1 MFSSELK
8 KITTDLKYN
17 DVITITTSIQHA
29 PPGPFIREDTLN
41 KEL

>member
-1 MFSSELK
+1 MFSSEVK

-17 DVITITTSIQHA
+17 YVITITSSIQHA
-29 PPGPFIREDTLN
+29 PTGPFIWEDTLN